1 MDKVVLKPEDSP
13 FGASVL
19 RKVTIRLVPLL
30 VIGYIVS
37 YIDRINIGFAKFG
50 MDQAFGMSATQYGFV
65 AGIFFIGYILAE
77 VPSNI
82 AMTRFGARVWL
93 SRILV
98 TWGVIA
104 AATAFAPNFTTVC
117 VLRFL
122 LGVAEAG
129 FFPGIIVY
137 LTRWYPNAQ
146 RTKVI
151 STVMVAIPLASVL
164 GGPLNGWILDAF
176 DGTLGLAG
184 WRWVF
189 VVGGVPAMVLGVLFF
204 LTLTDSP
211 ARARWLEPSEKA
223 WLTGILAQED
233 AERAVAAPS
242 GHRAALKDKR
252 VLALCLAYFL
262 LLCGAYPLTYWMP
275 SVIKKV
281 GHGLSSFQVG
291 WLSAVP
297 FLLAA
302 VCMYLTGRAIRD
314 ERSSTPVLVALG
326 VSVIAFV
333 VTAAELS
340 VPTVAFAAIIVATMA
355 AQTAKPLFWAVPT
368 SYLAGVGAASGIA
381 LINSMGNAAGFV
393 SPYAFG
399 WIQDASHGNTSLSM
413 GVMIFANVGA
423 LLVLAGLA
431 IRARGRRAVPAASEP
446 APGVGG

>member
-1 MDKVVLKPEDSP
+1 MDKVAVRPEDSP
-13 FGASVL
+13 FGSSVL
-19 RKVTIRLVPLL
+19 RKVTVRLVPLL

-37 YIDRINIGFAKFG
+37 YVDRINIGFAKFG
-50 MDQAFGMSATQYGFV
+50 MDKAFGLSATQYGFV
-65 AGIFFIGYILAE
+65 AGIFFVGYILAE

-82 AMTRFGARVWL
+82 AMTKVGARVWL

-98 TWGVIA
+98 TWGIIA

-164 GGPLNGWILDAF
+164 GGPLNGWILDSF
-176 DGTLGLAG
+176 DGALGLAG

-189 VVGGVPAMVLGVLFF
+189 VVGGVPAIVLGVLFF
-204 LTLTDSP
+204 LTLTDTP
-211 ARARWLEPSEKA
+211 QKARWLNDSEKA
-223 WLTGILAQED
+223 WLTGLLAAED
-233 AERAVAAPS
+233 AERAVAAPT
-242 GHRAALKDKR
+242 GHRAALKDRR
-252 VLALCLAYFL
+252 VIALCVAYFL

-275 SVIKKV
+275 SVIKKA

-302 VCMYLTGRAIRD
+302 VCMYLTGRAIRN
-314 ERSSTPVLVALG
+314 ERSSMPVLIALA
-326 VSVIAFV
+326 VSVVAFV
-333 VTAAELS
+333 VTAVELS
-340 VPTVAFAAIIVATMA
+340 VPTIAFAAITVATMA

-399 WIQDASHGNTSLSM
+399 WIQDATHGDTGLSM
-413 GVMIFANVGA
+413 GVMIFANIGA
-423 LLVLAGLA
+423 LLVLAALA
-431 IRARGRRAVPAASEP
+431 SRARTRRAPLPEP
-446 APGVGG
+446 APGVGA

>member
-1 MDKVVLKPEDSP
+1 MDEVVREPEDSP

-19 RKVTIRLVPLL
+19 RKVTVRLVPLL
-30 VIGYIVS
+30 VVGYIVS

-50 MDQAFGMSATQYGFV
+50 MDKAFGMSATQYGFV
-65 AGIFFIGYILAE
+65 AGIFFVGYILAE

-82 AMTRFGARVWL
+82 AMTRVGARIWL

-98 TWGVIA
+98 TWGIIA

-146 RTKVI
+146 RAKVI

-164 GGPLNGWILDAF
+164 GGPLNGWILSAF
-176 DGTLGLAG
+176 DGALGLSG

-189 VVGGVPAMVLGVLFF
+189 VVGGVPAIVLGVLFF

-211 ARARWLEPSEKA
+211 ERARWLEDSEKA
-223 WLTGILAQED
+223 WLTGLLAAEE
-233 AERAVAAPS
+233 AERAVRAPA

-252 VLALCLAYFL
+252 VVALCAAYFL

-275 SVIKKV
+275 SVIKQA
-281 GHGLSSFQVG
+281 GHGLSSFQIG

-302 VCMYLTGRAIRD
+302 ICMFLTGRVIRD
-314 ERSSTPVLVALG
+314 ERSSRPVLIALAISVVAF
-326 VSVIAFV
+326 A

-340 VPTVAFAAIIVATMA
+340 APAVALAAITVATMA

-381 LINSMGNAAGFV
+381 LINSLGNAAGFV

-399 WIQDASHGNTSLSM
+399 WIQDASHGDTGLAM
-413 GVMIFANVGA
+413 GVMILANVGA
-423 LLVLAGLA
+423 LLVLAA
-431 IRARGRRAVPAASEP
+431 VAVRARGRRISVGEP
-446 APGVGG
+446 VPGVGA